1 MRRIAF
7 AGLVFFSMAGC
18 ASATTA
24 AETPIDRRNTITIE
38 EIEKARSSGWFAYE
52 LISNLRPHF
61 LRSQSAQYLDQ
72 RDPVYAVV
80 YVDEIVRGDLE
91 SLKSLSIDGIKTIQF
106 VPPYD
111 TTARFG
117 QTLQGGAIVIRTH

>member
-1 MRRIAF
+1 MRRVAF
-7 AGLVFFSMAGC
+7 AGLLFFSIVSCTSAAG
-18 ASATTA
+18 TA
-24 AETPIDRRNTITIE
+24 ATPIDKRNTITIE
-38 EIEKARSSGWFAYE
+38 EIDRARTAGWFAYD

-61 LRSQSAQYLDQ
+61 LRSQSAQTLTD
-72 RDPVYAVV
+72 RAPVYAVV

-91 SLKSLSIDGIKTIQF
+91 SLKSLSIDGIQSIQF
-106 VPPYD
+106 IPPYD

>member
-1 MRRIAF
+1 MRRLAF
-7 AGLVFFSMAGC
+7 AGLLLFSISGC
-18 ASATTA
+18 TSATTSRA
-24 AETPIDRRNTITIE
+24 TPIDKRNTITAD
-38 EIEKARSSGWFAYE
+38 EIASARTPGWFAYD

-80 YVDEIVRGDLE
+80 YVDEVPRGDLE
-91 SLKSLSIDGIKTIQF
+91 SLKSLSIEGIRSIQF

>member
-1 MRRIAF
+1 MRRLAI
-7 AGLVFFSMAGC
+7 AGLIFVSVAGC
-18 ASATTA
+18 ASATTS
-24 AETPIDRRNTITIE
+24 AETPIDRRNTITLE
-38 EIEKARSSGWFAYE
+38 EIANARTPNMFAWDV
-52 LISNLRPHF
+52 ISNLRPHF
-61 LRSQSAQYLDQ
+61 LRSQSAQSLNE

-91 SLKSLSIDGIKTIQF
+91 SLKSLSMEGIKSIQF
-106 VPPYD
+106 IPPDD

>member
-1 MRRIAF
+1 MRRLAF
-7 AGLVFFSMAGC
+7 AGLLLFSIAGC
-18 ASATTA
+18 TSATTPRA
-24 AETPIDRRNTITIE
+24 TPIDKRNTITAD
-38 EIEKARSSGWFAYE
+38 EIASARTPGWFAYD

-80 YVDEIVRGDLE
+80 YVDEVPRGDLE
-91 SLKSLSIDGIKTIQF
+91 SLKSLSIEGIKSIQF

>member
-1 MRRIAF
+1 MRRLAF
-7 AGLVFFSMAGC
+7 AGLLLFCIAGC
-18 ASATTA
+18 TSATTSSA
-24 AETPIDRRNTITIE
+24 TPIDKRNTITAD
-38 EIEKARSSGWFAYE
+38 EIASARTPGWFAYD

-80 YVDEIVRGDLE
+80 YVDEVPRGDLE
-91 SLKSLSIDGIKTIQF
+91 SLKSLSIEGIKSIQF

>member
-1 MRRIAF
+1 MRTLAF
-7 AGLVFFSMAGC
+7 AGLLLFSIAGC
-18 ASATTA
+18 SSATTSGA
-24 AETPIDRRNTITIE
+24 GPIDRRNTITEE
-38 EIEKARSSGWFAYE
+38 EIAKARTPGWFAYD

-61 LRSQSAQYLDQ
+61 LKSQSAQYLDQ

-80 YVDEIVRGDLE
+80 YVDEVVRGDLE
-91 SLKSLSIDGIKTIQF
+91 SLKSLSIEGIRTIQF